1 MKNHQT
7 SNTPPADKCARRLNK
22 RGSILI
28 SAVLAAILLTMVS
41 VGYFAT
47 LTGSFGA
54 VKSSGDALEAQRV
67 AEIESNKIKLTDYE
81 NLDSKVQ
88 QGKWVDAPDNP
99 GWQYFVTL
107 GSEKVIDG
115 DNKQR
120 IAEVKV
126 RRKGDE
132 ESRFSTAVPVSSEE
146 SGGGVWGKRDPVIW
160 HVNSHIPAHREYF
173 YEGIEMRSLATAQA
187 PYDGFF
193 VFNHPRKATSH
204 DSGGEH
210 GSKWRDYGSILYI
223 NGESYPTGYGE
234 PVIAPVKKGEIVSYT
249 EYGPS
254 ENTYRISLKPVE
266 YYNKS
271 YPPKAAPAMSG
282 VIDNCYFIKVK

>member
-1 MKNHQT
+1 
-7 SNTPPADKCARRLNK
+7 
-22 RGSILI
+22 
-28 SAVLAAILLTMVS
+28 MVS

-67 AEIESNKIKLTDYE
+67 AEIESNKIRLTDYE

-132 ESRFSTAVPVSSEE
+132 ESRFETVVPVTSNEGGSGSGKGFKVAEIKLYE
-146 SGGGVWGKRDPVIW
+146 GEPRGGQFADMRKVVKIIDGPYHHINVYTGSYALWNPEGDSVTIKKSGILVIPLYAYSHHTNGHDGGGSDHACIQGMTINGKGYRVSSSRDWGRPSPNIFPIEKNSVIKFTHDPFCTR
-160 HVNSHIPAHREYF
+160 VNSF
-173 YEGIEMRSLATAQA
+173 YGQPYWTLYYIE
-187 PYDGFF
+187 
-193 VFNHPRKATSH
+193 
-204 DSGGEH
+204 
-210 GSKWRDYGSILYI
+210 
-223 NGESYPTGYGE
+223 
-234 PVIAPVKKGEIVSYT
+234 
-249 EYGPS
+249 
-254 ENTYRISLKPVE
+254 
-266 YYNKS
+266 
-271 YPPKAAPAMSG
+271 
-282 VIDNCYFIKVK
+282 

>member
-1 MKNHQT
+1 
-7 SNTPPADKCARRLNK
+7 
-22 RGSILI
+22 
-28 SAVLAAILLTMVS
+28 MVS

-132 ESRFSTAVPVSSEE
+132 ESRFSTVVPVSNE
-146 SGGGVWGKRDPVIW
+146 SAGGNNGKGFKEVKFSTCNNYNNYRHPACSDKNMESPYHKLIYKPRIYNRPEMDCMIMKKNGFLFKERYFNTERREHNTVNFFHLLAVNGDSTLPAGLIPINKGDEVCPYYPIGTDWG
-160 HVNSHIPAHREYF
+160 N
-173 YEGIEMRSLATAQA
+173 IEHHSLHAM
-187 PYDGFF
+187 GSF
-193 VFNHPRKATSH
+193 VFYVLN
-204 DSGGEH
+204 
-210 GSKWRDYGSILYI
+210 
-223 NGESYPTGYGE
+223 
-234 PVIAPVKKGEIVSYT
+234 
-249 EYGPS
+249 
-254 ENTYRISLKPVE
+254 
-266 YYNKS
+266 
-271 YPPKAAPAMSG
+271 
-282 VIDNCYFIKVK
+282 

>member
-1 MKNHQT
+1 
-7 SNTPPADKCARRLNK
+7 
-22 RGSILI
+22 
-28 SAVLAAILLTMVS
+28 MVS

-67 AEIESNKIKLTDYE
+67 AEIESNKIRLTDYE

-120 IAEVKV
+120 IAEIKV

-132 ESRFSTAVPVSSEE
+132 ESRFSTVVPVASSD
-146 SGGGVWGKRDPVIW
+146 GGWGNGKDFKMVEIELYKKKKDYIW
-160 HVNSHIPAHREYF
+160 SIKDVAKIIDGPYHHIE
-173 YEGIEMRSLATAQA
+173 
-187 PYDGFF
+187 
-193 VFNHPRKATSH
+193 V
-204 DSGGEH
+204 
-210 GSKWRDYGSILYI
+210 GSKWY
-223 NGESYPTGYGE
+223 
-234 PVIAPVKKGEIVSYT
+234 
-249 EYGPS
+249 
-254 ENTYRISLKPVE
+254 KPVDDVVVLKQGGILE
-266 YYNKS
+266 V
-271 YPPKAAPAMSG
+271 PTRPAMG
-282 VIDNCYFIKVK
+282 HYGGHDGGGDKYNCAGYLIVDGKYYSLSNSFGPLPPNYFFVNKGSRIQKRANNSAKYDCDEMGSFYWNQPPLRLYLFK

>member
-47 LTGSFGA
+47 LTSSFGA
-54 VKSSGDALEAQRV
+54 VKSSGDALEAQKV

-107 GSEKVIDG
+107 GNEKVIDG

-132 ESRFSTAVPVSSEE
+132 ESRFSTVVPVSSEGAGGNNGKGFKKVKFSTCNNYNHYRYPVCTDKNME
-146 SGGGVWGKRDPVIW
+146 SPYHKLTYKPRIYNRPEMDCMIMKKNGFLFKSLFVHTTIGEHHNTTTFHLLTINGDSLPTGTFLIPVNKGDEVCPYYPVDQDWGNNIG
-160 HVNSHIPAHREYF
+160 HH
-173 YEGIEMRSLATAQA
+173 SLHAMQ
-187 PYDGFF
+187 PF
-193 VFNHPRKATSH
+193 VFYVLN
-204 DSGGEH
+204 
-210 GSKWRDYGSILYI
+210 
-223 NGESYPTGYGE
+223 
-234 PVIAPVKKGEIVSYT
+234 
-249 EYGPS
+249 
-254 ENTYRISLKPVE
+254 
-266 YYNKS
+266 
-271 YPPKAAPAMSG
+271 
-282 VIDNCYFIKVK
+282 

>member
-1 MKNHQT
+1 M
-7 SNTPPADKCARRLNK
+7 
-22 RGSILI
+22 
-28 SAVLAAILLTMVS
+28 LTMVS

-54 VKSSGDALEAQRV
+54 VKSSGDALEAQKV
-67 AEIESNKIKLTDYE
+67 AEIESNKIRLTDYE

-132 ESRFSTAVPVSSEE
+132 ESRFSTVVPVSEE
-146 SGGGVWGKRDPVIW
+146 SSSGSGGVWGKREPAIW
-160 HVNSHIPAHREYF
+160 HVNDYLYYDSFIGGGKR
-173 YEGIEMRSLATAQA
+173 IIMRSLATAQS
-187 PYDGFF
+187 P
-193 VFNHPRKATSH
+193 
-204 DSGGEH
+204 
-210 GSKWRDYGSILYI
+210 L
-223 NGESYPTGYGE
+223 
-234 PVIAPVKKGEIVSYT
+234 
-249 EYGPS
+249 
-254 ENTYRISLKPVE
+254 
-266 YYNKS
+266 
-271 YPPKAAPAMSG
+271 
-282 VIDNCYFIKVK
+282 C

>member
-1 MKNHQT
+1 
-7 SNTPPADKCARRLNK
+7 
-22 RGSILI
+22 
-28 SAVLAAILLTMVS
+28 MVS

-67 AEIESNKIKLTDYE
+67 AEIESNKIRLTDYE

-132 ESRFSTAVPVSSEE
+132 ESRFSTVVPVSSGSSGGNGFKCKDEGNLNWKWFKHGPHRASYYSVKIPKAGFLIADLAAVFEREHGGDSPSGTISVNGKLFE
-146 SGGGVWGKRDPVIW
+146 SG
-160 HVNSHIPAHREYF
+160 Y
-173 YEGIEMRSLATAQA
+173 
-187 PYDGFF
+187 
-193 VFNHPRKATSH
+193 
-204 DSGGEH
+204 
-210 GSKWRDYGSILYI
+210 
-223 NGESYPTGYGE
+223 NGETITV
-234 PVIAPVKKGEIVSYT
+234 PVSKGDFVIK
-249 EYGPS
+249 
-254 ENTYRISLKPVE
+254 YRATRVVYIS
-266 YYNKS
+266 
-271 YPPKAAPAMSG
+271 
-282 VIDNCYFIKVK
+282 CQ

>member
-1 MKNHQT
+1 
-7 SNTPPADKCARRLNK
+7 
-22 RGSILI
+22 
-28 SAVLAAILLTMVS
+28 MVS

-67 AEIESNKIKLTDYE
+67 AEIESNKIRLTDYE

-132 ESRFSTAVPVSSEE
+132 ESRFETAVPVASSDGE
-146 SGGGVWGKRDPVIW
+146 SGKGFKEAEIKL
-160 HVNSHIPAHREYF
+160 
-173 YEGIEMRSLATAQA
+173 YEGDYCVRKRGCDIRHVTKIIDGPYHHIEVGSRWYSPVDDVVVLKKSGFLEIPQNPVEGYREFHESRSCTGFVTV
-187 PYDGFF
+187 DGIRHQSNL
-193 VFNHPRKATSH
+193 VF
-204 DSGGEH
+204 
-210 GSKWRDYGSILYI
+210 
-223 NGESYPTGYGE
+223 
-234 PVIAPVKKGEIVSYT
+234 VKKGS
-249 EYGPS
+249 
-254 ENTYRISLKPVE
+254 RIKKNHDGIAKLECDMKGSFYSNQPPWKL
-266 YYNKS
+266 YY
-271 YPPKAAPAMSG
+271 
-282 VIDNCYFIKVK
+282 IE

>member
-1 MKNHQT
+1 
-7 SNTPPADKCARRLNK
+7 
-22 RGSILI
+22 
-28 SAVLAAILLTMVS
+28 MVS

-132 ESRFSTAVPVSSEE
+132 ESRFSTVVPVASSD
-146 SGGGVWGKRDPVIW
+146 GGWGNGKDFKVVEIELYKKNKKYIYSIKDISKIIDGPY
-160 HVNSHIPAHREYF
+160 HHIE
-173 YEGIEMRSLATAQA
+173 
-187 PYDGFF
+187 
-193 VFNHPRKATSH
+193 V
-204 DSGGEH
+204 
-210 GSKWRDYGSILYI
+210 GSKWYNLVDDVVVLKQGGILEVPIWQTGGHTGGHDGGGHEYSCAGRLIVDGKSYSLRGS
-223 NGESYPTGYGE
+223 NGEDSFPPNYFFVNKGSRIQRIPYGNSNYKCYE
-234 PVIAPVKKGEIVSYT
+234 KGSFYW
-249 EYGPS
+249 
-254 ENTYRISLKPVE
+254 NQ
-266 YYNKS
+266 
-271 YPPKAAPAMSG
+271 PPLRLYLFK
-282 VIDNCYFIKVK
+282 

>member
-1 MKNHQT
+1 
-7 SNTPPADKCARRLNK
+7 
-22 RGSILI
+22 
-28 SAVLAAILLTMVS
+28 MVS

-67 AEIESNKIKLTDYE
+67 AEIESNKIRLTDYE

-132 ESRFSTAVPVSSEE
+132 ESRFSTAVPVASSDGDWGNGKDFKMVEIE
-146 SGGGVWGKRDPVIW
+146 LYKKKRNRISSMRDIVKIKDGPYHHIEVGSTWYNGTQDVVVLKRGGILEVPILPTGGHTGGHDGGGHEYSCIGQLIVDGKIYSLGGRDGGGSFPP
-160 HVNSHIPAHREYF
+160 NY
-173 YEGIEMRSLATAQA
+173 
-187 PYDGFF
+187 FF
-193 VFNHPRKATSH
+193 VNK
-204 DSGGEH
+204 
-210 GSKWRDYGSILYI
+210 GSRIQRVPYNGYHSFDCIDKGSFYWDQPPLRLYLF
-223 NGESYPTGYGE
+223 
-234 PVIAPVKKGEIVSYT
+234 K
-249 EYGPS
+249 
-254 ENTYRISLKPVE
+254 
-266 YYNKS
+266 
-271 YPPKAAPAMSG
+271 
-282 VIDNCYFIKVK
+282 

>member
-1 MKNHQT
+1 
-7 SNTPPADKCARRLNK
+7 
-22 RGSILI
+22 
-28 SAVLAAILLTMVS
+28 MVS

-67 AEIESNKIKLTDYE
+67 AEIESNKIRLTDYE

-107 GSEKVIDG
+107 GNEKVIDG
-115 DNKQR
+115 NNKQR

-132 ESRFSTAVPVSSEE
+132 ESRFLTAVPVSEE
-146 SGGGVWGKRDPVIW
+146 SSSGSGGVWGKREPAIW
-160 HVNSHIPAHREYF
+160 HVNDYLYYDSFIGGGKR
-173 YEGIEMRSLATAQA
+173 IIMRSLATAQS

-193 VFNHPRKATSH
+193 VFNHPRKADYH
-204 DSGGEH
+204 DSSGQGGTKTRE
-210 GSKWRDYGSILYI
+210 YGSYLYV
-223 NGESYPTGYGE
+223 NGESYQTNFGE
-234 PVIAPVKKGEIVSYT
+234 PVIAPVKKGEIVSYA
-249 EYGPS
+249 EYLRYKDTLG
-254 ENTYRISLKPVE
+254 IFLKPVE

-271 YPPKAAPAMSG
+271 YNGVPTMSG
-282 VIDNCYFIKVK
+282 VMDNCYFIKIK

>member
-1 MKNHQT
+1 
-7 SNTPPADKCARRLNK
+7 
-22 RGSILI
+22 
-28 SAVLAAILLTMVS
+28 MVS

-132 ESRFSTAVPVSSEE
+132 ESRFSTVVPVASNE
-146 SGGGVWGKRDPVIW
+146 GGGSGKGFKVAEIKM
-160 HVNSHIPAHREYF
+160 
-173 YEGIEMRSLATAQA
+173 YEGEMIGGQFADVRKIVKIIDG
-187 PYDGFF
+187 PYHHINAYTGRYALWEPGKDSVTIKKSGILVIPLHARTYHTSGHDGGGS
-193 VFNHPRKATSH
+193 SH
-204 DSGGEH
+204 ACIQGM
-210 GSKWRDYGSILYI
+210 II
-223 NGESYPTGYGE
+223 NGKEYRVNTSSWAQPPTPNIFPIEKNTVIKFKHYPFCNDINSFYGQ
-234 PVIAPVKKGEIVSYT
+234 PYWT
-249 EYGPS
+249 
-254 ENTYRISLKPVE
+254 L
-266 YYNKS
+266 YY
-271 YPPKAAPAMSG
+271 
-282 VIDNCYFIKVK
+282 ID